1 MNNTYYGK
9 LIFELSQPGQV
20 GYSLPKSSY
29 PQYSLDQLPSALRR
43 QSETLLPEVD
53 ELTAVRHYTNMS
65 NNNFGVDTGF
75 YPLGSCTMKY
85 NPKINDEMAAHAD
98 FATLHPTQDTRG
110 TQGALKRYVEVQ
122 RSLAE
127 ISGRRRCA
135 RNPYAGAQ
143 G

>member
-43 QSETLLPEVD
+43 HSETLLPEVD

-85 NPKINDEMAAHAD
+85 NPKINDEMAA
-98 FATLHPTQDTRG
+98 
-110 TQGALKRYVEVQ
+110 ALR
-122 RSLAE
+122 AH
-127 ISGRRRCA
+127 
-135 RNPYAGAQ
+135 
-143 G
+143 